1 MATEQ
6 KEITDPCAKYNE
18 QTNFSKQNNFCES
31 LATSAYLLRFNCRT
45 RYLCLQVYEKLV
57 ISHHQC

>member
-18 QTNFSKQNNFCES
+18 QTSF
-31 LATSAYLLRFNCRT
+31 L
-45 RYLCLQVYEKLV
+45 KL
-57 ISHHQC
+57 ILMFKFQ